1 MSANPLPITKLS
13 VDQIKKVFSW
23 CERSFVD
30 QIGGGFNQQLE
41 SVLEYIKVI
50 SNNVASYQE
59 KQVYNKMYETLIINK
74 VEMHDAFNSFLKQYF
89 KDKIVPQNNK
99 EFDFDNLSIVSDS
112 QIENDI
118 SSKRLEKTI
127 SDTLGDDLQHL
138 SKRMEFLLGKNKN
151 PFSPDILASAL
162 TSSLQKIFND
172 INLQKQIVQMFS
184 NSWPESVKNTYQGM
198 NDYLVANDVL
208 VDIRGYRAR
217 PTAEPEQ
224 PVVSPNVDLSEKL
237 VEISKNNLQNNLNNP
252 PENPYQHGFSG
263 QTEQRLPSDP
273 QDISAMFQKIMSAGS
288 RGAPTGQ
295 GYPGQN
301 VDNANGFLGGTSQ
314 VPHFNPVS
322 YHTMQGINELH
333 KRVIQQNKAT
343 QLNVQD
349 LNSFLNGKA
358 NTDPVPFENVIKQL
372 SKTSDNQF
380 DQVIIDLVA
389 VVFDNIFSQ
398 EGLPEHI
405 KFLMSKL
412 QLPVLKTALN
422 DKNFFIQKDSPVRLF
437 LNTISKSETIY
448 NTESLVKFEKIIDK
462 ILSHEE
468 IDAEI
473 FQTALQQVQALAK
486 DQTTKEDLIIEK
498 SSNILEEDERCHS
511 YVEQIIAFSQKMTQ
525 KIGYE
530 PVRVFIE
537 NIWAPSFSKKWTAS
551 VPKGSVDFIKSLQL
565 EAKVQLNHAVLV
577 FDMIIWST
585 QIEEKTPENIE
596 KLRTYIPKIR
606 DGLNKIC
613 SDLNISSDD
622 ASSLGFLLAEKHLY
636 LIQKEEDKKK
646 IHQKNIEE
654 NEQKIVQNYKDK
666 NKVQDNVLKAQIEI
680 TNTKTNF
687 DDIFVKGQWFDFTK
701 EQIKMKL
708 LWVSPKKTLF
718 LFNNPKD
725 KKVYRFDKGT
735 IWNKFKDQ
743 TLKTLEVTELNTDN
757 LIDGAVRELAHKS
770 YH

>member
-41 SVLEYIKVI
+41 GVLEYIKLT

-59 KQVYNKMYETLIINK
+59 KQVYNKMYETLVINK

-99 EFDFDNLSIVSDS
+99 EFDFDNLSIVSDTE
-112 QIENDI
+112 IENDI
-118 SSKRLEKTI
+118 SSKRLEKSI
-127 SDTLGDDLQHL
+127 ADTLGDDLQHL

-208 VDIRGYRAR
+208 VDIRGYQRAKPVTE
-217 PTAEPEQ
+217 PTEQ
-224 PVVSPNVDLSEKL
+224 TSNVDLSEKL
-237 VEISKNNLQNNLNNP
+237 VEISKNNLQNNLNNIP
-252 PENPYQHGFSG
+252 DAPYQHGFNSG
-263 QTEQRLPSDP
+263 NNIPRELSEA
-273 QDISAMFQKIMSAGS
+273 QDISSMLQKIMSGN
-288 RGAPTGQ
+288 RGISSGQ
-295 GYPGQN
+295 GYAGQSL
-301 VDNANGFLGGTSQ
+301 DNTNGFLGGTSQ
-314 VPHFNPVS
+314 STHFNPVS
-322 YHTMQGINELH
+322 YHTMHGINELH
-333 KRVIQQNKAT
+333 KRVIQQQKS
-343 QLNVQD
+343 QQVNVQD
-349 LNSFLNGKA
+349 LTGFLNSKA
-358 NTDPVPFENVIKQL
+358 TQIPFENVIKQL

-398 EGLPEHI
+398 ENLPEHI

-437 LNTISKSETIY
+437 LNNISKSETVY

-468 IDAEI
+468 IDSEI

-486 DQTTKEDLIIEK
+486 DQSSKEDLIVEK
-498 SSNILEEDERCHS
+498 SSNILEEDERCQS

-525 KIGYE
+525 KITYE
-530 PVRVFIE
+530 PVRVFID
-537 NIWAPSFSKKWTAS
+537 NIWAPSFSKKWTSS
-551 VPKGSVDFIKSLQL
+551 VPKGNVDFIKSLQL

-585 QIEEKTPENIE
+585 QIEEKTSENIE

-613 SDLNISSDD
+613 SDLHISSDD

-636 LIQKEEDKKK
+636 LIQKEEDKKR

-666 NKVQDNVLKAQIEI
+666 NKIQDNVLKAQIEI
-680 TNTKTNF
+680 KNTGTNF

-708 LWVSPKKTLF
+708 LWVSPRKTLF

-743 TLKTLEVTELNTDN
+743 NLKILDSSELNTDN
-757 LIDGAVRELAHKS
+757 LIDGAVRELAEKS
-770 YH
+770 FH